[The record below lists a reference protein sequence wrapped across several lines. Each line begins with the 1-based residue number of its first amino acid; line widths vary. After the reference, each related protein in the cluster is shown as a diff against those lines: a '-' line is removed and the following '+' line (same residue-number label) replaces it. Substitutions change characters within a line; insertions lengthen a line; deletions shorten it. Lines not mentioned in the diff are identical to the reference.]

1 MSREGRRRLAGSMVR
16 FAVAVIVIVGVL
28 VGIWQVTHE
37 LRENSR
43 TAPAVAAVP
52 LGPPRLETD
61 GFLGADPGWLVRTL
75 ALPRNASLIGLDL
88 DELRERLLA
97 HSQVKTAVLTKI
109 FPSTLK
115 VRITERMPVARVMAQ
130 LANGE
135 PQAFLVARDGV
146 VFPGI
151 GYEMALLNSL
161 PWLEPMK
168 LARTAN
174 GFQAIEGMGAAS
186 DLIAKAQL
194 EAEHLYAAW
203 RVVSLARLNA
213 DAEIEVRTASG
224 GTIVFSATTDY
235 FTQLANLD
243 LTLDRIAAQGATF
256 KRINLANGRDVT
268 FTLDTPLLPTTSAI
282 GKTAPSTK
290 SAPSPKA
297 GAIPVGSKPSSP
309 QTTAF
314 GNFST
319 QPKKAP

>member
-1 MSREGRRRLAGSMVR
+1 MSREGRRRLAASILR

-37 LRENSR
+37 LRESPN
-43 TAPAVAAVP
+43 TAPAAAAVP
-52 LGPPRLETD
+52 LGAPRLETD
-61 GFLGADPGWLVRTL
+61 GFLGADPGWLARTL
-75 ALPRNASLIGLDL
+75 ALPRGASLIGLDL
-88 DELRERLLA
+88 DELRERLLT
-97 HSQVKTAVLTKI
+97 HSQVRTAVLTKI
-109 FPSTLK
+109 FPSSLR

-151 GYEMALLNSL
+151 GYEIAMLNSL

-186 DLIAKAQL
+186 DLIAKAHL
-194 EAEHLYAAW
+194 EAEHLYSSW

-243 LTLDRIAAQGATF
+243 LTLDRIAVQGASF

-268 FTLDTPLLPTTSAI
+268 VTLETPLLPSTSAI
-282 GKTAPSTK
+282 SKSAPSTK
-290 SAPSPKA
+290 T
-297 GAIPVGSKPSSP
+297 GAMPVGSKPSSP
-309 QTTAF
+309 HTTAF

>member
-1 MSREGRRRLAGSMVR
+1 MVR

-37 LRENSR
+37 LRENPR

-88 DELRERLLA
+88 DELRERLLT
-97 HSQVKTAVLTKI
+97 HSQVRTAVLTKI
-109 FPSTLK
+109 FPSSLR

-243 LTLDRIAAQGATF
+243 LTLDRIAAQGASF

-268 FTLDTPLLPTTSAI
+268 VTLETPLLPSNSAI
-282 GKTAPSTK
+282 SKSAPSTK
-290 SAPSPKA
+290 A
-297 GAIPVGSKPSSP
+297 GAMPVGSKPSSP
-309 QTTAF
+309 HTTAF

>member
-1 MSREGRRRLAGSMVR
+1 MSREGRRRLAASILR

-37 LRENSR
+37 LRENPSM
-43 TAPAVAAVP
+43 TPAAAAVP
-52 LGPPRLETD
+52 LAPPRLETD
-61 GFLGADPGWLVRTL
+61 GFLGSDPGWLVRTL
-75 ALPRNASLIGLDL
+75 ALPRGASLIGLDL

-97 HSQVKTAVLTKI
+97 HSQVRTAVLTKI
-109 FPSTLK
+109 FPATLR

-130 LANGE
+130 LANGD

-151 GYEMALLNSL
+151 GYEVTLLNSL

-168 LARTAN
+168 LARTVN
-174 GFQAIEGMGAAS
+174 GFQVIEGMGAAS

-194 EAEHLYAAW
+194 EAEHLYSSW

-268 FTLDTPLLPTTSAI
+268 VTLDTPLLPSTSAI
-282 GKTAPSTK
+282 GKPAPSN
-290 SAPSPKA
+290 KA
-297 GAIPVGSKPSSP
+297 GSMPVGSKPSSP

>member
-1 MSREGRRRLAGSMVR
+1 
-16 FAVAVIVIVGVL
+16 
-28 VGIWQVTHE
+28 
-37 LRENSR
+37 
-43 TAPAVAAVP
+43 
-52 LGPPRLETD
+52 
-61 GFLGADPGWLVRTL
+61 VRTL
-75 ALPRNASLIGLDL
+75 ALPRSASLIGLDL
-88 DELRERLLA
+88 DELRQRLLA
-97 HSQVKTAVLTKI
+97 QSQVRTAVLTKI
-109 FPSTLK
+109 FPSTLR

-130 LANGE
+130 MANGE

-168 LARTAN
+168 LARTTN

-194 EAEHLYAAW
+194 EAEHLYATW

-224 GTIVFSATTDY
+224 GTIVFSAATDY

-243 LTLDRIAAQGATF
+243 LTLDR
-256 KRINLANGRDVT
+256 NLANGRDVT
-268 FTLDTPLLPTTSAI
+268 FTLDTPLPPTTSAT
-282 GKTAPSTK
+282 GKSASSTK

-297 GAIPVGSKPSSP
+297 GVMPVGSKPSSP
-309 QTTAF
+309 PTTAF
-314 GNFST
+314 GIFST

>member
-1 MSREGRRRLAGSMVR
+1 MSREGRRRLAGSIIR
-16 FAVAVIVIVGVL
+16 FAVVVIVIVGVL

-37 LRENSR
+37 LRENPH

-52 LGPPRLETD
+52 LGPPRFETD

-75 ALPRNASLIGLDL
+75 ALPRSASLIGLDL
-88 DELRERLLA
+88 DELRQRLLA
-97 HSQVKTAVLTKI
+97 QSQVRTAVLTKI
-109 FPSTLK
+109 FPSTLR

-130 LANGE
+130 MANGE

-168 LARTAN
+168 LARTTN

-194 EAEHLYAAW
+194 EAEHLYATW

-224 GTIVFSATTDY
+224 GTIVFSAATDY

-268 FTLDTPLLPTTSAI
+268 FTLDTPLPPTTSAT
-282 GKTAPSTK
+282 GKSASSTK

-297 GAIPVGSKPSSP
+297 GVMPVGSKPSSP
-309 QTTAF
+309 PTTAF
-314 GNFST
+314 GIFST

>member
-1 MSREGRRRLAGSMVR
+1 MSREGRRRLAASILR
-16 FAVAVIVIVGVL
+16 FTVAVIVIVGVL

-37 LRENSR
+37 LRESPN
-43 TAPAVAAVP
+43 TAPAAAAVP
-52 LGPPRLETD
+52 LGAPRLETD
-61 GFLGADPGWLVRTL
+61 GFLGADPGWLARTL
-75 ALPRNASLIGLDL
+75 ALPRGASLIGLDL
-88 DELRERLLA
+88 DELRERLLT
-97 HSQVKTAVLTKI
+97 HSQVRTAVLTKI
-109 FPSTLK
+109 FPSSLR

-151 GYEMALLNSL
+151 GYEIAMLNSL

-194 EAEHLYAAW
+194 EAEHLYSSW

-243 LTLDRIAAQGATF
+243 LTLDRIAVQGASF

-268 FTLDTPLLPTTSAI
+268 VTLETPLLPSTSAI
-282 GKTAPSTK
+282 SKSAPSTK
-290 SAPSPKA
+290 T
-297 GAIPVGSKPSSP
+297 GAMPVGSKPSSP
-309 QTTAF
+309 HTTAF

>member
-1 MSREGRRRLAGSMVR
+1 MSREGRRRLAGSILR
-16 FAVAVIVIVGVL
+16 FAVAVMVIVGVL

-37 LRENSR
+37 LRESPR

-52 LGPPRLETD
+52 LGPPRFETD
-61 GFLGADPGWLVRTL
+61 GFLSSDPTWLARTL
-75 ALPRNASLIGLDL
+75 ALPRNATLVSLDL

-97 HSQVKTAVLTKI
+97 HSQVRTAVLTKV
-109 FPSTLK
+109 FPATLR
-115 VRITERMPVARVMAQ
+115 VRITERLPVARVMAQ

-151 GYEMALLNSL
+151 GYEIALLNSL

-186 DLIAKAQL
+186 DLMAKAQL
-194 EAEHLYAAW
+194 EAEHLYATW

-213 DAEIEVRTASG
+213 DAEIEVRTAAG

-268 FTLDTPLLPTTSAI
+268 VTLDPPVLPATAA
-282 GKTAPSTK
+282 GKSIPA
-290 SAPSPKA
+290 PKA
-297 GAIPVGSKPSSP
+297 GFWSVGAKPGSP
-309 QTTAF
+309 PTTAF

>member
-1 MSREGRRRLAGSMVR
+1 MSREGRRRLAGSILR

-37 LRENSR
+37 LRENPR
-43 TAPAVAAVP
+43 TAPSVAAVP
-52 LGPPRLETD
+52 LGPPRFETD

-88 DELRERLLA
+88 DALRARLLA
-97 HSQVKTAVLTKI
+97 HSQVRTAVLTKI
-109 FPSTLK
+109 FPSTLR

-130 LANGE
+130 MSNGE

-151 GYEMALLNSL
+151 GYEIALHNSL

-168 LARTAN
+168 LVRTAN

-194 EAEHLYAAW
+194 EAEHLYATW

-268 FTLDTPLLPTTSAI
+268 VTLNTPLSPTTSVI
-282 GKTAPSTK
+282 GI
-290 SAPSPKA
+290 SAPSLKA
-297 GAIPVGSKPSSP
+297 GANKPVGSKPSSP
-309 QTTAF
+309 FSTAF